1 MAKRKNVGWNENEIF
16 EYIKNGTSASEIIK
30 STGISLGTLRDKY
43 VKLTQAEQKFYP
55 VPDLVSPAKNP
66 KVSKNHSILISRANV
81 PDQFVAGD
89 TFDISSTKDSITLKK
104 RK

>member
-16 EYIKNGTSASEIIK
+16 EYIKKGTSAKQIIE

-43 VKLTQAEQKFYP
+43 VKLTQSEQKFYP
-55 VPDLVSPAKNP
+55 VLDLVSPPKNP

-81 PDQFVAGD
+81 PDHFQEGD
-89 TFDISSTKDSITLKK
+89 EFDLTSTKDSITLKK